1 MPRIHKWIDT
11 HGGPFILV
19 AESLLPSWRGTEGWS
34 FETHG
39 DDDSYYSRACDVMDW
54 IGRIGCGEGE
64 AYVLGGDIGSVSWIT
79 DDGLAGGYLVQW
91 IGIDDERCIVPALQS
106 KKFKALLHGADA
118 EHKVLEVGDPGKL
131 RVIQAAEI
139 GDDILHPSLTIQL
152 QPGTYRATSI
162 YFETSGLMMTVRKLE
177 LQ

>member
-1 MPRIHKWIDT
+1 MPTIHKWVDT

-34 FETHG
+34 YETHG
-39 DDDSYYSRACDVMDW
+39 DDDSDYSKACDVIDW
-54 IGRIGCGEGE
+54 IERIGCGEGE

-79 DDGLAGGYLVQW
+79 DDGLVGGYIVQW
-91 IGIDDERCIVPALQS
+91 IGIDDESSILPALQS
-106 KKFKALLHGADA
+106 DDLQAQLTSDDA
-118 EHKVLEVGDPGKL
+118 ERKFLEVADPGKL

-139 GDDILHPSLTIQL
+139 GDDILHPSLYIHL
-152 QPGTYRATSI
+152 KPGTYSATSI
-162 YFETSGLMMTVRKLE
+162 YFETTGLMMTVRKLE